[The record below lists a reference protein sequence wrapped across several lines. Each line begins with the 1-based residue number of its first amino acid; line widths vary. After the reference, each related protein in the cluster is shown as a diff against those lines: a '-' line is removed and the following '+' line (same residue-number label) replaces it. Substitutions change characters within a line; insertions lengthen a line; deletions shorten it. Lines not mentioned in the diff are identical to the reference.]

1 MRGAEKVTSGHLE
14 RIALIYLRQSSMAQ
28 VRNNTE
34 STARQ
39 YALADE
45 AVGLGWAAQA
55 VEVIDADLG
64 LSGRSANNRG
74 GFKDLLGR
82 VCVGEIGAIFGLE
95 ISRLARSSADLS
107 RLLEL
112 ARLTDTLVVDSD
124 GVYDLGDFNDRM
136 LLGLKNQWSEAEL
149 HYLAGRL
156 QGAKRAAA
164 ERGELRFPLPVGL
177 VYDSE
182 GRTVVD
188 PDGEVQA
195 AVSDVFAAFRAG
207 GSAYQVVGAF
217 KGRRFPLRAYGG
229 VWAGQ
234 LRWGRLTHARV
245 LGILANPSYAGTYV
259 FGRYQSRR
267 EVQPDGTI
275 LNKTAELPMDQWP
288 VVIHNHHEGLI
299 TWDDY
304 LANQARLAAN
314 LTNAGARPPREG
326 HALCQ
331 GIIVCGSCGRP
342 MSTRYHRNGHA
353 GYECSASRANHMA
366 TPTCRSISAATVDEA
381 VAERLLAAL
390 NPQEVALALAAADEL
405 SDRRSRRSRAA
416 ELTVE
421 RARYEAD
428 RAERAFHECEP
439 GNRLVARSLESRWED
454 RLIALAEADKALV
467 EAQAAAPPLPSRG
480 ELEALTADVS
490 ALWHASTTSARDR
503 KRLLRTLI
511 ADITLLPELPE
522 PDLGKARLG
531 IRWHTGASDELVV
544 LRGQNV
550 TVSHRTDPAVV
561 DFVALHGATHSN
573 DELAAMLNQAG
584 HFTGAG
590 RPFDRIA
597 LVNLRSYH
605 HIAPVGVLANG
616 ETIVADIARRIGVSD
631 SAIYDWIKSGWL
643 ATRRGPGGRICVP
656 FDAAIETACRQRIA
670 MSGHI
675 DHRGTI
681 EVPDGTERS
690 VNQVAEALGITT
702 HVVYYW
708 LETDQI
714 PARKH
719 LGGRW
724 LIDFT
729 EQTEAACRTRVASSV
744 HLKPTGDGR
753 SRRSGS
759 SGPTKA
765 FGSRKRREN

>member
-1 MRGAEKVTSGHLE
+1 MRGAEKITVGHLD
-14 RIALIYLRQSSMAQ
+14 RTALIYLRQSSMAQ
-28 VRNNTE
+28 VRQNTE

-39 YALADE
+39 YALGDE
-45 AVGLGWAAQA
+45 AVRLGWARQA

-74 GFKDLLGR
+74 GFKDLVGR

-164 ERGELRFPLPVGL
+164 ERGDLRFPLPVGL
-177 VYDSE
+177 VYDNE
-182 GRTVVD
+182 GRTVID
-188 PDGEVQA
+188 PDGEVQG

-207 GSAYQVVGAF
+207 GSAYQVVAAF

-245 LGILANPSYAGTYV
+245 LGILANPSYTGTYV
-259 FGRYQSRR
+259 FGRYHSRR

-275 LNKTAELPMDQWP
+275 LNKIAELPTDQWP
-288 VVIHNHHEGLI
+288 VVIHDHHESFI
-299 TWDDY
+299 TWDDF

-314 LTNAGARPPREG
+314 RTNAGARPPREG
-326 HALCQ
+326 QALCQ
-331 GIIVCGSCGRP
+331 GIIACGSCGRP

-353 GYECSASRANHMA
+353 GYECSASRADHMA
-366 TPTCRSISAATVDEA
+366 TPTCRSISASTVDDA

-390 NPQEVALALAAADEL
+390 NPEEMALALAAADEL

-416 ELTVE
+416 ELAVE

-428 RAERAFHECEP
+428 RAERAFQACEP
-439 GNRLVARSLESRWED
+439 ENRLVARSLESRWED
-454 RLIALAEADKALV
+454 RLVALAEADNAHA
-467 EAQAAAPPLPSRG
+467 EAHAAAPPLPSRD
-480 ELEALTADVS
+480 ELEALTADVA
-490 ALWHASTTSARDR
+490 ALWHAPTTSARDR
-503 KRLLRTLI
+503 KRLLRTLV
-511 ADITLLPELPE
+511 ADVTVLAE
-522 PDLGKARLG
+522 PDLGKARIG
-531 IRWHTGASDELVV
+531 IRWHTGATDELVV

-550 TVSHRTDPAVV
+550 TEYRRTDQAVV
-561 DFVALHGATHSN
+561 DFVRLHGATHTN

-584 HFTGAG
+584 YFTGAG

-616 ETIVADIARRIGVSD
+616 ETTVADIARRLRVSD
-631 SAIYDWIKSGWL
+631 SAIYDWINSGWL
-643 ATRRGPGGRICVP
+643 TARRGPGDRICVP
-656 FDAAIETACRQRIA
+656 FDADIEKACRHRIA
-670 MSGHI
+670 MSVHI
-675 DHRGTI
+675 ADRGS
-681 EVPDGTERS
+681 EEMPDGTKRS
-690 VNQVAEALGITT
+690 VTQVAAALGITT

-714 PARKH
+714 PARKA

-724 LIDFT
+724 MIDFT
-729 EQTEAACRTRVASSV
+729 QQTEAACRTRIASSV
-744 HLKPTGDGR
+744 HLKPGTDGQLRRVR
-753 SRRSGS
+753 SSGLTKARSGVEHDEK
-759 SGPTKA
+759 TNA
-765 FGSRKRREN
+765 